1 MGCVMDI
8 ENTHAVDVASAK
20 KRDPHPYQ
28 HLQTILAEM
37 ITATPAG
44 ERLPAE
50 PELARTL
57 GVSRATLREAMRA
70 FEGQG
75 IIRRRQGVGTFVV
88 GQTHVFET
96 GLEVLESIE
105 SLAHRMKLDVS
116 MGDLHI
122 DTIRADAEQSAGLA
136 VAVGDALVQVR
147 RVIQIDNRPA
157 AYLVDTLPEDVLMP
171 EDLQQGFTGSVLD
184 LLLRRGSPRLAH
196 SVAEIRP
203 TAASTEVSRR
213 LQIQRGDVLLEFVA
227 CLYTEEQRIVDY
239 SLSYFLPGL
248 FRFQVVRRV
257 GEIRYEPK
265 GTPDHDEPSSRS

>member
-1 MGCVMDI
+1 MGRAMERKIANED
-8 ENTHAVDVASAK
+8 NGASTTL
-20 KRDPHPYQ
+20 RDPHPYQ
-28 HLQTILAEM
+28 RLQTILADM
-37 ITATPAG
+37 IAATTAG
-44 ERLPAE
+44 DRLPAE
-50 PELARTL
+50 PELARAL

-88 GQTHVFET
+88 GQPPVFET

-105 SLAHRMKLDVS
+105 SLARRMKLDVS

-122 DTIRADAEQSAGLA
+122 DTISADAEQAA
-136 VAVGDALVQVR
+136 VLCVSVGEPLVQVR
-147 RVIQIDNRPA
+147 RVIQIDSRPA
-157 AYLVDTLPEDVLMP
+157 AYLVDILPEDVLTP

-184 LLLRRGSPRLAH
+184 LLLRRGAPPLVH

-203 TAASTEVSRR
+203 AAASTEISRR
-213 LQIQRGDVLLEFVA
+213 LEIQRGDVLLEFVA
-227 CLYTEEQRIVDY
+227 CLYTAEQRVVDY
-239 SLSYFLPGL
+239 SFSYFLPGL

-265 GTPDHDEPSSRS
+265 GNPDHDE